1 MISKGTYLNTSADNE
16 TAATINYALTNAK
29 IKLIDTAQ
37 LYANEKEIGDGIRQS
52 QVNRNDLFI
61 VSKLFDTKDGR
72 DGAVSVL
79 ENSLKLLDLEYIDL
93 YLLHSPQGGKVLEC
107 YDVLVEYQKKGVIKS
122 IG

>member
-1 MISKGTYLNTSADNE
+1 MNASTDNE
-16 TAATINYALTNAK
+16 TAATINYALTSAK

-61 VSKLFDTKDGR
+61 VSKLFDTKDGQ
-72 DGAVSVL
+72 DGAVSVI
-79 ENSLKLLDLEYIDL
+79 ENSLKLLGLEYIDL